1 MQSHPNFD
9 MDFIKA
15 KNAKMGDL
23 YINEEKCEAS
33 EPVFDPTKAQ
43 RSSKL

>member
-9 MDFIKA
+9 MDLIKA